1 LVKNNLPK
9 NTSSSFE
16 APNTGKNETIKKLLN
31 KSANDIEK
39 STNFDIDSDFGAIW
53 SDHSNKNKSN
63 QHKQN
68 FSFESNDLDSK
79 ISNFSPR
86 GDQINAN
93 LFNKSM
99 EKNPKPNTDPKM
111 LSVYSDS
118 EVDDKSHSIGDLINQ
133 FNQIKTPPKT
143 TKQLAKSDQESS
155 IEFLVKNN
163 LPVVNSNESPAS
175 KGSAL
180 AELIRNDKTQKAVE
194 KDSFDKSESLDELE
208 DMFNKIKAKPPSAQ
222 VEMAASPLKLLI
234 KSNPPPGFSDS
245 SEGFV
250 LHSPSRKPDIPTIPE
265 QSESALVNLIRSD
278 SGRNHNANHSLNK
291 SNDRSDTNSSDSLQ
305 KPANN
310 SKSNTIGSLVKSF
323 SPTKSSAA
331 PERASGGNLIKKE
344 ATSARELEDSSES
357 EDESSFNKDKEL
369 QFNSTGTI
377 GAAVGAV
384 IVGGSVGSPIS
395 SPLVS
400 VSRPKEK
407 ASFINILPELF
418 DHSSNV
424 SPRKSYESARQDDLA
439 GELLNKLREK
449 NNELERA
456 KMELEHKLKET
467 ELAKKKFEIA
477 FNNSD
482 KLLAEK
488 ERYISNIE
496 KFKSEANKSDLN
508 DLKQLRKEISDLKED
523 KHALANKISILQT
536 TNAVATAS
544 TSLRSSEDFAVAES
558 LNVKVKALEN
568 QIEELNKDRKI
579 LSSCKEELSFKLDET
594 ENEIKKRS
602 EALNIAI
609 LQFNMEKKVLSE
621 ENSRARRE
629 LNELNEARRR
639 LQEEIDAL
647 KLQLNDKS
655 LNYERLNI
663 EKTNYEKQYNRERE
677 DREKFKGNYESEMSL
692 LKEQQLKLME
702 KLGSAEAKLISTEKD
717 VRYHKNQIEE
727 RQKLIDDLKEQ
738 LSRSKADYALQ
749 LNLFKKEKEEK
760 ERLLDKCE
768 KLEAD
773 IKRNAHEI
781 TELKQSQ
788 NRQTTPNLHALP
800 PPGPAA
806 AGQHE
811 VNDAA
816 THNRLVALEKEN
828 LKLHGDMKNMID
840 KLQKTE
846 NELEKYR
853 ISAQIEKLSP
863 AKEKSNKTLD
873 SSVIQEDVKNSSENT
888 KLRVK
893 VSAFFFIL
901 MGFIRKGNY

>member
-1 LVKNNLPK
+1 
-9 NTSSSFE
+9 
-16 APNTGKNETIKKLLN
+16 
-31 KSANDIEK
+31 
-39 STNFDIDSDFGAIW
+39 
-53 SDHSNKNKSN
+53 
-63 QHKQN
+63 
-68 FSFESNDLDSK
+68 
-79 ISNFSPR
+79 
-86 GDQINAN
+86 
-93 LFNKSM
+93 M
-99 EKNPKPNTDPKM
+99 EKNSKPKTDSKM
-111 LSVYSDS
+111 LNVYSDS

-143 TKQLAKSDQESS
+143 KKQLAKSEQESS

-163 LPVVNSNESPAS
+163 LPVVNSKENTTN

-180 AELIRNDKTQKAVE
+180 AEMIRNDKKAVE

-208 DMFNKIKAKPPSAQ
+208 DMFNKIKTKPPNAQ
-222 VEMAASPLKLLI
+222 VKQEEMLESPLKLLI

-265 QSESALVNLIRSD
+265 QSESALVNLIRND
-278 SGRNHNANHSLNK
+278 SGRNHNQNQSLNK

-305 KPANN
+305 KPTNN
-310 SKSNTIGSLVKSF
+310 SKNQTIGSLVKSF
-323 SPTKSSAA
+323 SPTKSNTQ
-331 PERASGGNLIKKE
+331 PERANGGIALANLIKKE
-344 ATSARELEDSSES
+344 VKSSREFEDSSES
-357 EDESSFNKDKEL
+357 EDESSFKNDKDL

-395 SPLVS
+395 SPVVS
-400 VSRPKEK
+400 VSRPTLSASANREK
-407 ASFINILPELF
+407 PSFINILPELF
-418 DHSSNV
+418 DHSSNA

-449 NNELERA
+449 NNELEKA
-456 KMELEHKLKET
+456 KMELENKLKET
-467 ELAKKKFEIA
+467 ELQKKKFEIA

-496 KFKSEANKSDLN
+496 KFKNETNKSEQN
-508 DLKQLRKEISDLKED
+508 DIKQLRKEISDLKED
-523 KHALANKISILQT
+523 KHALENKISILQT
-536 TNAVATAS
+536 TNAFATAAATAS
-544 TSLRSSEDFAVAES
+544 NSLRSSEDFAVTES
-558 LNVKVKALEN
+558 MNIKVKALEN

-621 ENSRARRE
+621 ENSKAKRE
-629 LNELNEARRR
+629 LNELNETRRK
-639 LQEEIDAL
+639 LQEEIDSL

-655 LNYERLNI
+655 LSYEKLNI
-663 EKTNYEKQYNRERE
+663 EKINYEKQYNRERE
-677 DREKFKGNYESEMSL
+677 DREKFKGNYESEMNL

-738 LSRSKADYALQ
+738 LSKSKAEYALQ

-781 TELKQSQ
+781 TELKQNQ
-788 NRQTTPNLHALP
+788 NKQTTSNLNTLP

-806 AGQHE
+806 NQHE
-811 VNDAA
+811 ANDAA

-863 AKEKSNKTLD
+863 TKEKPNKTLD
-873 SSVIQEDVKNSSENT
+873 SNVIQEDIKNSSENT

-893 VSAFFFIL
+893 FCLFL
-901 MGFIRKGNY
+901 GGYIRKRKYLA